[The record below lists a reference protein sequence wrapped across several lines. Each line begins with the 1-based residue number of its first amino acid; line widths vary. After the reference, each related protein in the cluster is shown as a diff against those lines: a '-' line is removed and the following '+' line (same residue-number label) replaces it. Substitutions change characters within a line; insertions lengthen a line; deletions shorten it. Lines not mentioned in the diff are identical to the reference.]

1 MIDRSGEG
9 GAELPSAALRRLQ
22 RALDERGI
30 AARVEERA
38 ALAIIV
44 PRGVPDSSD
53 GEARDGEARDGT
65 VSASASASTSATDDV
80 PASPRDGGALAA
92 SLPALR
98 LDADLR
104 QWLVQAAL
112 AAGFSHVALEVVP
125 PGQSHAALPGRHP
138 A

>member
-44 PRGVPDSSD
+44 PRGVHD
-53 GEARDGEARDGT
+53 ARDGEARDAT
-65 VSASASASTSATDDV
+65 PSAAASSAPSVTDGEL
-80 PASPRDGGALAA
+80 ASPRDSRAPAA

-125 PGQSHAALPGRHP
+125 PDPSHAALPGRHP
-138 A
+138 S

>member
-9 GAELPSAALRRLQ
+9 GADLPSAALRRLQ
-22 RALDERGI
+22 RALDERRI
-30 AARVEERA
+30 AARVEERE
-38 ALAIIV
+38 ALAIVV
-44 PRGVPDSSD
+44 PRGVH
-53 GEARDGEARDGT
+53 EARDGEASVGT
-65 VSASASASTSATDDV
+65 ASAAASSSTSATDRE
-80 PASPRDGGALAA
+80 PALPRDAGALSA
-92 SLPALR
+92 SRTALR

-125 PGQSHAALPGRHP
+125 PDQSHAALPGRRP